1 MKLENINCSFVEPI
15 GGHRGNDFYDFGLC
29 KSLNDSGVELTFYTC
44 DETDLDVKFN
54 FNFQTNKC
62 FKSIYGKDFI
72 LIRGLRYFRGAMK
85 MIADSKRKK
94 SNLAHLHFYHFSW
107 REYFLL
113 WLFRRNKFKVVAT
126 VHDVEDFRK
135 FGNKINTSKYNK
147 FEKRIDRII
156 VHSDYAKE
164 SLGKYF
170 KQFPA
175 NHIHKVPHG
184 DSDFL
189 YSANCSIVEARE
201 KLNLP
206 SNKQLILFFGQ
217 IKKVKGLDVLLKA
230 FALIRKQNQNVQL
243 VIAGPTYKVEEEDFL
258 NIIRDNKM
266 EADCILRLEYIAN
279 ELIPFYF
286 KSADIVALPYRKIYS
301 SGVLIRSLDYGAAI
315 VASDLDVFKDIIND
329 GENGILFQTENAEN
343 LSSKMLK
350 LLADKSLQDKLR
362 GAAKKTADERF
373 SWKLI
378 GEKVKAIYSLALNE

>member
-1 MKLENINCSFVEPI
+1 MKKINCAFVEPI

-29 KSLNDSGVELTFYTC
+29 KALNDSGIELTFYTC
-44 DETDLDVKFN
+44 DVTNLDLKLN

-62 FKSIYGKDFI
+62 FQNIYGKDFI
-72 LIRGLRYFRGAMK
+72 LIRGFRYFLGALK
-85 MIADSKRKK
+85 MIADAKRKK
-94 SNLAHLHFYHFSW
+94 ANLAHLHIYHFSW

-135 FGNKINTSKYNK
+135 FGNKISTSKYNK

-164 SLGKYF
+164 SLEKYF

-189 YSANCSIVEARE
+189 YSANCSMNEARE
-201 KLNLP
+201 KLKLP
-206 SNKQLILFFGQ
+206 TNTQLILFFGQ

-230 FALIRKQNQNVQL
+230 FALLRKQKQNVQL

-258 NIIRDNKM
+258 NIICENKM
-266 EADCILRLEYIAN
+266 EADCILVLEYIAN
-279 ELIPFYF
+279 EMIPYYF
-286 KSADIVALPYRKIYS
+286 RAADIVALPYRKIYS

-329 GENGILFQTENAEN
+329 GENGILFQTENAED
-343 LSSKMLK
+343 LSNKMLK

-362 GAAKKTADERF
+362 GAAKKTADQRF